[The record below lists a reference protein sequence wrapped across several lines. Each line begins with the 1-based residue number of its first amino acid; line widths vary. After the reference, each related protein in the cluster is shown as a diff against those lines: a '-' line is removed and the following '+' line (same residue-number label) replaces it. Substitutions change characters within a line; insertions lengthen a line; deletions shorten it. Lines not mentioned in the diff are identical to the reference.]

1 MISTETFPMNKRT
14 GGPTHLDRC
23 GEMSIH
29 ECCVRGDLEAL
40 GRYLEA
46 RGDIENKDIV
56 PLFPFDI
63 FSLLS

>member
-1 MISTETFPMNKRT
+1 
-14 GGPTHLDRC
+14 
-23 GEMSIH
+23 MSIH
-29 ECCVRGDLEAL
+29 EYCGRGDLEAL